1 VTDGP
6 VTVVLGAGGFIGRHV
21 CLALAQQGATVYG
34 LGHGDWAADER
45 SRWGLTRWIEA
56 DVGLDALSALL
67 GDRPLTALIHCA
79 GGSAV
84 ARSYAEPLVDFRRS
98 VDSTAEVLE
107 FARTRPGPTPRVVL
121 TSSAAVYGDQG
132 DVDITEASA
141 CSPISPYGFHKL
153 AAEQLCTSY
162 ARFFNV
168 PVTVVRLF
176 SVYGEGLRKQL
187 LWEACQR
194 FQRGE
199 AQFFGTGHELR
210 DWIHVADAAALL
222 CAAASAP
229 QARFGL
235 YNGGHEQASTH
246 DLLSALGGLFD
257 GHPVP
262 VFTGTT
268 HTGNPRR
275 LTADCAH
282 ARHQL
287 GWRPLMTLAD
297 GLRRYADWFK
307 SAPSS

>member
-1 VTDGP
+1 VSEEP
-6 VTVVLGAGGFIGRHV
+6 VNVVLGAGGFIGRHV
-21 CLALAQQGATVYG
+21 CRTLAQQGATVFG
-34 LGHGDWAADER
+34 LGHGDWSTDEQR
-45 SRWGLTRWIEA
+45 RWGLTRWVAA
-56 DVGLDALSALL
+56 DAGIGALNTLL
-67 GDRPLTALIHCA
+67 GGRPLAALIHCA

-84 ARSYAEPLVDFRRS
+84 ARSYSEPLVDFRRS
-98 VDSTAEVLE
+98 VDSTAELLE
-107 FARTRPGPTPRVVL
+107 FARTWPGSTPRVVL

-187 LWEACQR
+187 LWDACQR

-199 AQFFGTGHELR
+199 PRFFGTGHELR
-210 DWIHVADAAALL
+210 DWIHVEDATALL

-229 QARFGL
+229 QARFAL

-246 DLLSALGGLFD
+246 DLLSTLGGLFD

-262 VFTGTT
+262 VFTGKT

-287 GWRPLMTLAD
+287 GWQPQVRLAD
-297 GLRRYADWFK
+297 GLRRYAEWFK
-307 SAPSS
+307 TAQST

>member
-1 VTDGP
+1 MSP
-6 VTVVLGAGGFIGRHV
+6 VSIVLGAGGFIGRHV
-21 CLALAQQGATVYG
+21 SRALARQGATVLG
-34 LGHGDWAADER
+34 LGHGLLSPVEKR
-45 SRWGLTRWIEA
+45 QWGLSSWMEA
-56 DVGLDALSALL
+56 DVGVAPLAELL
-67 GDRPLTALIHCA
+67 AGRPLAALIHCA

-84 ARSYAEPLVDFRRS
+84 ARSYVEPLVDFRRS

-107 FARTRPGPTPRVVL
+107 FARTLPGETPRVVL
-121 TSSAAVYGDQG
+121 ASSAAVYGDQG

-153 AAEQLCTSY
+153 AAEHLCTSY
-162 ARFFNV
+162 ARFFAV

-187 LWEACQR
+187 LWDACLR

-199 AQFFGTGHELR
+199 PEFFGTGHELR
-210 DWIHVADAAALL
+210 DWIHVDDAAALL

-229 QARFGL
+229 QARFAL
-235 YNGGHEQASTH
+235 YNGGHEQATTRE
-246 DLLSALGGLFD
+246 LLTTLGRLFD
-257 GHPVP
+257 GSPAP
-262 VFTGTT
+262 VFTGNA

-275 LTADCAH
+275 LTADCDH

-287 GWRPLMTLAD
+287 GWRPQMMLAE

-307 SAPSS
+307 TAPST